1 MNSWRDADVVFL
13 FDQFY
18 LPKTVAVAT
27 VQGLRGH
34 RADEGDLASMTTIRS
49 KPPGVRIISSGH
61 SLRWLKNSHCADAAG
76 PMTRAATAASSDR

>member
-27 VQGLRGH
+27 VQGLRGIAPTKAIW
-34 RADEGDLASMTTIRS
+34 RR
-49 KPPGVRIISSGH
+49 
-61 SLRWLKNSHCADAAG
+61 
-76 PMTRAATAASSDR
+76 